1 MQADAAA
8 ASPAAAPA
16 AAASQAEG
24 GRLQELQALLERQNT
39 EIEKLTKELEA
50 VKVGDV
56 GLAWGW
62 CVGAEECVCMRVFCG
77 GVG

>member
-16 AAASQAEG
+16 GAASQAEG

-56 GLAWGW
+56 G
-62 CVGAEECVCMRVFCG
+62 
-77 GVG
+77 GVGLVRGCGSVCVHACVLWL